1 MSPEESNSFP
11 SNIVEKLFHQEPHR
25 HELANGLT
33 VVHQAVPANPMASVQ
48 VWVRTGSIHEFPNL
62 GSGLSHF
69 LEHMMFKGTSRR
81 NAGKIPQQVQELG
94 GSINAYTAFDRTVYY
109 IDLPTEFIGEALDI
123 LGDMMQNAL
132 LPEDEIE
139 REKQVILREID
150 MAVDDPDRELSRS
163 MMSTAFRIHP
173 FRHPVIGHQELFEQ
187 LQGDDLR
194 RYYRER
200 YVPENMVLVITGD
213 FDEVNLQQ
221 KVEQTFGTAKRRGLN
236 PIVVPEEPRQL
247 AYRENRREG
256 PFQICRGGMSYKIPS
271 LRHRDA
277 PALDLLAA
285 ILGTGNSSILR
296 EELRNRLSLVH
307 HIEAAAW
314 NPGTQGLFWIQ
325 YSCEPGAHAKVEDA
339 IRATLQ
345 QILKNGIPESALSRA
360 KHFAIL
366 GEIQSRKTVNAL
378 ASRLG
383 LAEAIVGDLGYP
395 RFYLQSLESLTT
407 GKMQQLM
414 AEWLREDRLCAV
426 TIEAESAQTIK
437 PFNISTGEAAA
448 DFSEVK
454 LSNGARLLMQP
465 DKSLPRVYMRFG
477 GLGGP
482 LYEDPRERGITQLMS
497 TLLIRDT
504 QYRSAREVME
514 SLESKGGF
522 ISETS
527 GNNTF
532 SLGIEFFSNQCD
544 EGLQILEEA
553 ILFPAFQ
560 QEAIEREKK
569 IQLAQIDEEMD
580 EIVDYARKSLR
591 RNFFGMHP
599 FGSDPIGESFTVSN
613 LNARQ
618 LQAHYERLVLANNA
632 VLTVSGDF
640 DPQKLLPRLEAF
652 LLELP
657 NWSFRP
663 SDQPFTGPLQTGLF
677 TDTMKREQAVTF
689 EAYPSHGICH
699 NDSIISECLDA
710 YLSEMSGP
718 LFQNI
723 REEKNLAYFVSA
735 SRLVA
740 QNYGMFYLYA
750 GTQPGK
756 EDDVF
761 AAFEEELDRLRN
773 GDMDP
778 ETLQRVRTR
787 MKTQSKSS
795 LQSAG
800 SRGFIATLNALY
812 HKPVEDWKNYH
823 AKVDAITVEQ
833 ISSFAQQFLHPD
845 KRLRLSV
852 GP

>member
-1 MSPEESNSFP
+1 MSTEAPSSFP
-11 SNIVEKLFHQEPHR
+11 SSIVEKLFLQEPGR
-25 HELANGLT
+25 QVLPNGLT
-33 VVHQAVPANPMASVQ
+33 VVHQAVPANPMASIQ
-48 VWVRTGSIHEFPNL
+48 VWVRTGSIHEYPDL

-69 LEHMMFKGTSRR
+69 LEHMLFKGTSLRK
-81 NAGKIPQQVQELG
+81 AGKIPEEVQALG

-123 LGDMMQNAL
+123 LSDMMQNAL
-132 LPEDEIE
+132 LPEEEVE

-150 MAVDDPDRELSRS
+150 MASDDPERDLSRT
-163 MMSTAFRIHP
+163 MMSTAFRVHP

-187 LQGDDLR
+187 LDGNDLR

-200 YVPENMVLVITGD
+200 YVPENMVLVVTGD
-213 FDEVNLQQ
+213 FDPVNLQQ
-221 KVEQTFGTAKRRGLN
+221 KIEQTFGTAKRRGLN
-236 PIVVPEEPRQL
+236 PVFIPEEPRQL
-247 AYRENRREG
+247 AYREHRKEG
-256 PFQICRGGMSYKIPS
+256 PFQICRGGMSFKIPS
-271 LRHRDA
+271 LRHPDA

-296 EELRNRLSLVH
+296 EELRNRLNLVH
-307 HIEAAAW
+307 HIEASAW
-314 NPGTQGLFWIQ
+314 NPGMQGLFWIQ
-325 YSCEPGAHAKVEDA
+325 YSCDPGMHLKVEDA
-339 IRATLQ
+339 IRATLHK
-345 QILKNGIPESALSRA
+345 ISSTGIPESALSRA

-366 GEIQSRKTVNAL
+366 GEVQSRKTVNSL

-407 GKMQQLM
+407 EDMHQLM
-414 AEWLREDRLCAV
+414 ANWLREDRLCAV
-426 TIEAESAQTIK
+426 TIEAESAETIK
-437 PFNISTGEAAA
+437 PFHIATGEAPA

-454 LSNGARLLMQP
+454 LANGARLLMQP
-465 DKSLPRVYMRFG
+465 DKRLPRTYMRFG

-482 LYEDPRERGITQLMS
+482 IYEDARERGVTQLMS

-504 QYRSAREVME
+504 QYRTAKEVME
-514 SLESKGGF
+514 CLESKGGF

-532 SLGIEFFSNQCD
+532 SLGIEFFSNHYN

-553 ILFPAFQ
+553 ILFPAFH
-560 QEAIEREKK
+560 QETIEREKK
-569 IQLAQIDEEMD
+569 IQLAQISEEMD

-613 LNARQ
+613 LGARQ

-632 VLTVSGDF
+632 VLCVTGDF

-657 NWSFRP
+657 SWAFRP
-663 SDQPFTGPLQTGLF
+663 SDQPFEGPFQTGFF

-699 NDSIISECLDA
+699 EDSIISECLDA
-710 YLSEMSGP
+710 YLSDMSGP

-723 REEKNLAYFVSA
+723 REDKNLAYFVSS
-735 SRLVA
+735 SRMIS

-750 GTQPGK
+750 GTEPGK
-756 EDDVF
+756 EDAVF
-761 AAFEEELDRLRN
+761 SAFDEELDRLRN
-773 GDMDP
+773 GDMNADI
-778 ETLQRVRTR
+778 LQRVRIR
-787 MKTQSKSS
+787 MKTQVKSS
-795 LQSAG
+795 LQSPG
-800 SRGFIATLNALY
+800 SRGLMATLNALY
-812 HKPVEDWKNYH
+812 QKPVEDWKNYG

-833 ISSFAQQFLHPD
+833 VADFAQRFLHPD
-845 KRLRLSV
+845 KRLRLRV